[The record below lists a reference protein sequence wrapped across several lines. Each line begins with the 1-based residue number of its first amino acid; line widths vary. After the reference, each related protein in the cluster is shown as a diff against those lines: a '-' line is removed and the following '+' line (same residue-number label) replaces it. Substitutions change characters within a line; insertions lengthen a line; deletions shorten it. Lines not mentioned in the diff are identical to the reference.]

1 MLVDISESFRGRL
14 AAATSGDSVA
24 AMLLFYIDESGH
36 HRMDADPDD
45 PTRLARDTTDWFVL
59 SAVGIRDTSRR
70 PLAEAI
76 DDIKQTRLGAASDRP
91 WKDTE
96 IKGRRLAI
104 TQRRH
109 ATGTPAEDS
118 YPELDDAAEL
128 DELEHELRML
138 FSRFR
143 PLTFSVAI
151 DKRALFEKRPGESA
165 LGWAYAFLYRRMA
178 LSLERLY
185 PGEGGVLVADQ
196 QTEHEKAFRT
206 GDLTRLRDELAE
218 TAPWLRADY
227 RLLLDRPLWIDSTLS
242 TWDREIIQ
250 LADLVAF
257 TTHEGLS
264 RGFDSAGARSLWP
277 AIRAVLAEDWNKG
290 GPDGEGLVIFPRPAR
305 WPETEIARA

>member
-1 MLVDISESFRGRL
+1 MLSAACRTASSTGYRG
-14 AAATSGDSVA
+14 

-45 PTRLARDTTDWFVL
+45 PTRLAPDTTDWFVL

-70 PLAEAI
+70 PLAEDI
-76 DDIKQTRLGAASDRP
+76 DRIKRLRLGAAADRD
-91 WKDTE
+91 WNDTE
-96 IKGRRLAI
+96 LKGRRLAI
-104 TQRRH
+104 TRRALDGGH
-109 ATGTPAEDS
+109 PEPAAYAEITDLKR
-118 YPELDDAAEL
+118 LDA
-128 DELEHELRML
+128 LEQELRMQ
-138 FSRFR
+138 FARFR

-151 DKRALFEKRPGESA
+151 DKRRLFTRRPGDSA

-196 QTEHEKAFRT
+196 QTEHEKAFTT
-206 GDLTRLRDELAE
+206 GDLTRLRDDLAE
-218 TAPWLRADY
+218 AAPWLRADY

-257 TTHEGLS
+257 TTHEG
-264 RGFDSAGARSLWP
+264 
-277 AIRAVLAEDWNKG
+277 V
-290 GPDGEGLVIFPRPAR
+290 
-305 WPETEIARA
+305 